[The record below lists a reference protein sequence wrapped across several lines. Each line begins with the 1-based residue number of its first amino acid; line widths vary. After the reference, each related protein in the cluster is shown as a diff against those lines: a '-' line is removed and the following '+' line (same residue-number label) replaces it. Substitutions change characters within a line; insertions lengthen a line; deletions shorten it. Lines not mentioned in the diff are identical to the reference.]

1 MTLRWSNKD
10 LRYMLIKQY
19 GTEILNSI
27 DIPMNSITWKFNIA
41 VFHAQKSQE
50 VLYDVLPTEPF
61 EQIKALFENIF
72 DGNSEK
78 NKAITKAQ
86 VAAEA
91 HLIAYIQMMHSIH
104 DSLGQVIYYSIIK
117 NQDEKYR
124 IKERYISLKTVH
136 DKLKTLSTEKPEYL
150 TIERH
155 VKNFLNSRYFKYLDA
170 INNNIKH
177 YGLVGIS
184 SHVSCDDWSK
194 GVHDFVIQEFSHN
207 GNLIP
212 SKRASKFVNF
222 ERDMLFK
229 RIIVIG
235 IALNKAVLCTT

>member
-1 MTLRWSNKD
+1 MISD
-10 LRYMLIKQY
+10 LKCFHLKS
-19 GTEILNSI
+19 ILGSI
-27 DIPMNSITWKFNIA
+27 LDESRNLLLTHLESFC
-41 VFHAQKSQE
+41 
-50 VLYDVLPTEPF
+50 
-61 EQIKALFENIF
+61 
-72 DGNSEK
+72 DGS
-78 NKAITKAQ
+78 
-86 VAAEA
+86 
-91 HLIAYIQMMHSIH
+91 
-104 DSLGQVIYYSIIK
+104 
-117 NQDEKYR
+117 
-124 IKERYISLKTVH
+124 
-136 DKLKTLSTEKPEYL
+136 EKPEYL

-184 SHVSCDDWSK
+184 SHVSCDDWSN
-194 GVHDFVIQEFSHN
+194 GVHDFVIQGFSHN